1 MFHAT
6 PAQTERN
13 FTCLFRG
20 EQRNPGEKKK
30 QNKKVFII
38 TKFTSRISALQ
49 NPCYLRKSIVSSYL
63 LFEKNV
69 EKHGIEYVY

>member
-30 QNKKVFII
+30 NKIK
-38 TKFTSRISALQ
+38 KCLSLQ
-49 NPCYLRKSIVSSYL
+49 NSPPEFQPYKTPAILERV
-63 LFEKNV
+63 
-69 EKHGIEYVY
+69 